1 MEVQALPV
9 QFEALK
15 DDRAF
20 QMLMAKAREWI
31 AQEEDLFF
39 KMPEDTEEEQRKAR
53 AQKRKIKNY
62 EELLGR
68 MESFVRATIAQKTNP
83 KYNRR

>member
-1 MEVQALPV
+1 MSVQSLPSQFAALT
-9 QFEALK
+9 
-15 DDRAF
+15 DDLAF
-20 QMLMAKAREWI
+20 KMLMSKAREWI
-31 AQEEDLFF
+31 ATEEELFF

-53 AQKRKIKNY
+53 GQKRKIKNY

-68 MESFVRATIAQKTNP
+68 METFVRATIAQKSHP